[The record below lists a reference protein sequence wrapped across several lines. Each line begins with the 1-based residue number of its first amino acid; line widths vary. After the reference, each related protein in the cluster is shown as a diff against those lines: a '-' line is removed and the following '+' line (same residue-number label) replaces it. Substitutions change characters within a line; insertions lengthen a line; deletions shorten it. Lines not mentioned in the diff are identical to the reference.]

1 MNAPAPSGS
10 PTLSGPWSR
19 ERTDDFLTNHT
30 IPVRLACRT
39 PNDDLWMLSLW
50 FEWDSKKSELRCA
63 TAASADVIDFLRAHE
78 DVAFEVSTNEPPYR
92 GVRGRGVAV
101 VEPDTDKAVL
111 TRLIDRYLAERNDAL
126 AERLLTPE
134 RDEVTI
140 RIRPTRLHTW
150 DFSGRMSAQS

>member
-1 MNAPAPSGS
+1 MNAPAPSDA
-10 PTLSGPWSR
+10 PELSGPWDR
-19 ERTDDFLTNHT
+19 EHVDDFLTDVRV
-30 IPVRLACRT
+30 PVRLACRT
-39 PNDDLWMLSLW
+39 PRDDLWMLSLW

-63 TAASADVIDFLRAHE
+63 TAASADVIEFLRAHE
-78 DVAFEVSTNEPPYR
+78 AVAFEVSTNEPPYR
-92 GVRGRGVAV
+92 GVRGRGVAA

-111 TRLIDRYLAERNDAL
+111 GRLIDRYLDDANDSL
-126 AERLLTPE
+126 AERLLSPE